1 MQIPNAKWFCGWGS
15 WFFPAGGGEGVD
27 VEEEG
32 VGLEEECVE
41 ESVEEGVGVEE
52 ESVEEEGVGVGLE
65 EECVGGGVVR
75 TPITVN

>member
-1 MQIPNAKWFCGWGS
+1 M
-15 WFFPAGGGEGVD
+15 D
-27 VEEEG
+27 VEEG

-52 ESVEEEGVGVGLE
+52 EGVGVEEESVEEEGVGV